1 MAQLTG
7 QGMDKIVNWFMI
19 LIIFVF
25 DPLAIAMV
33 VAANV
38 AFAKIRPK
46 QVKVE
51 ISKPPGLEFNT
62 PYTVEEIREGWVDE
76 TDTKEYIDTQI
87 KTLRDDLNDNNI
99 MSYNQGNK

>member
-1 MAQLTG
+1 
-7 QGMDKIVNWFMI
+7 
-19 LIIFVF
+19 
-25 DPLAIAMV
+25 MV

-51 ISKPPGLEFNT
+51 MSCPPGLEFDT
-62 PYTVEEIREGWVDE
+62 PYTVNEVKEKWVDE
-76 TDTKEYIDTQI
+76 TNNKEYTDTQI
-87 KTLRDDLNDNNI
+87 EMLRKDLNDNNI